1 MAKPRLHLDAD
12 TSIRQLQR
20 ALVDR
25 GHDTCSA
32 RQVRCVTR
40 TPNDWISQDASDEAQ
55 LLGATAQG
63 RVIFTFNVRDFVVL
77 AARHPQ
83 HRGIA
88 LAAQRQWTVSALI
101 EALDRMLTETT
112 AEEWVGQVKWLAR
125 WRPPDGE

>member
-20 ALVDR
+20 ALVER
-25 GHDTCSA
+25 GHD
-32 RQVRCVTR
+32 VTR
-40 TPNDWISQDASDEAQ
+40 TPNDWISQEADDEAQ

-63 RVIFTFNVRDFVVL
+63 RVIFTFNVRDFVAL
-77 AARHPQ
+77 AASHPQ

-88 LAAQRQWTVSALI
+88 LAAQRQWTVSAMI

-112 AEEWVGQVKWLAR
+112 AEEWVGQVKWLAH
-125 WRPPDGE
+125 WRPPDSE